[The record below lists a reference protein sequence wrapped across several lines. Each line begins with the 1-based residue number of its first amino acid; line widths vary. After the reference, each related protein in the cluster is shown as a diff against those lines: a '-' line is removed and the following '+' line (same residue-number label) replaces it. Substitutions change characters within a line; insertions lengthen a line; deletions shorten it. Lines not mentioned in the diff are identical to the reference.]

1 MAKANNLYRSL
12 AQGLLITL
20 KGINMVAQIE
30 FLFGSDKAAKVRS
43 HVVAALRELDVPQ
56 SDIDTVN
63 DEAQKFTSGALDE
76 TMKKILGSNERNN

>member
-1 MAKANNLYRSL
+1 MAKANNLYSSL

-30 FLFGSDKAAKVRS
+30 FLFGTDKAAKVRN
-43 HVVAALRELDVPQ
+43 HVVAALRELDVPE
-56 SDIDTVN
+56 SEI
-63 DEAQKFTSGALDE
+63 EAAYDKAQEFTSVALDE